1 VGSQLAMMVGGH
13 EAAWRAICQSQAV
26 IEFELDGTIAWANN
40 HFLDVMGYG
49 LDEIVGQHHRIF
61 CDAAFA
67 GSPAYESFWQA
78 LGQGRYEQGE
88 FRRLGKGGRETW
100 LQATY
105 NPLLDD
111 AGNPRRVLKIA
122 TDITRT
128 KHLSVEVEA
137 RLHQMSEIV
146 NTIGGIAQQTR
157 LLALNATIEA
167 ARAGDSGRGFA
178 IVASEVKKLAG
189 DTHAATERAASMM
202 RSYAA

>member
-1 VGSQLAMMVGGH
+1 MAGGH

-26 IEFELDGTIAWANN
+26 IEFELDGTVAWANDQ
-40 HFLDVMGYG
+40 FLEIMGYS
-49 LDEIVGQHHRIF
+49 LDEIVGSHHRIF

-67 GSPAYESFWQA
+67 ASPAYASFWQA
-78 LGQGRYEQGE
+78 LGKGTYDQGE
-88 FRRLGKGGRETW
+88 YRRLAKGGREVW

-105 NPLLDD
+105 NPLLD
-111 AGNPRRVLKIA
+111 AEGKPLRVLKIA
-122 TDITRT
+122 TDVTRAKRLT
-128 KHLSVEVEA
+128 VEAEA
-137 RLHQMSEIV
+137 RLQQLSEIV
-146 NTIGGIAQQTR
+146 TTIGGIAQQTR

-167 ARAGDSGRGFA
+167 VRAGDSGRGFA